1 MTIRSVLKLPKIA
14 WPSPFKKYLSKDSLL
29 NLVHAFITSRL
40 DYCNAL
46 LYGLPKEQITKLQH
60 VKNAAARVVMGIG
73 KYSHITPVLYE
84 LHWLPV
90 QARIQFKITLLAFKA
105 IHSLAP
111 WYISNLLSNKF
122 KSSGILLEL
131 PSRKMLVT
139 LGGSAFQ
146 AAAPHLWNELPLQLR
161 TIESAEGFQKSTKTF
176 LFKHFF
182 SWLVVK
188 FTNVILPFRL
198 AITTF

>member
-111 WYISNLLSNKF
+111 
-122 KSSGILLEL
+122 
-131 PSRKMLVT
+131 
-139 LGGSAFQ
+139 
-146 AAAPHLWNELPLQLR
+146 
-161 TIESAEGFQKSTKTF
+161 
-176 LFKHFF
+176 
-182 SWLVVK
+182 
-188 FTNVILPFRL
+188 
-198 AITTF
+198 